1 MPRRDVP
8 DRLGPYS
15 LGEVLGMGTVGTV
28 YRAVNVE
35 DGTPAAVKV
44 LHPHV
49 AADEE
54 IAARFEREI
63 EILRRLS
70 HPNVV
75 ACLDSGRAD
84 ADGKPLPAAA
94 KLKPGEAGTGRWY
107 YVMELVDAGTL
118 KDLLA
123 AKRVLDWEDV
133 VEIGWQLCSALQH
146 LHNNGVVHRDLKP
159 SNVYFT
165 PDGQAKLGDFGV
177 ALDTAAA
184 GLTQQGKTVGTWL
197 YMSPEQIRGK
207 SLDAKTDLY
216 ALGCLLYECLTGKPP
231 FTGAGFADI
240 FEQHLRQPPP
250 PVRSLAHA
258 VPRELDAL
266 VGELLAKSPR
276 DRPLNA
282 RAVQGRLAEAL
293 MKQEEAAAA
302 KADAAA
308 ERKAKGRGAGDAG
321 GGTRSPDIWAVDP
334 PRRALGG
341 LIAEAR
347 RQPAA
352 RQAGWGTVAAILAAT
367 AAALAA
373 VAVANAVS

>member
-1 MPRRDVP
+1 MSRRDVP

-15 LGEVLGMGTVGTV
+15 LGQVLGMGTVGTV

-35 DGTPAAVKV
+35 DGTAAAVKV

-49 AADEE
+49 AADAE

-84 ADGKPLPAAA
+84 ADGKRLPAAA
-94 KLKPGEAGTGRWY
+94 ALKPGETGSGRWY

-123 AKRVLDWEDV
+123 VKRVLDWEDV

-197 YMSPEQIRGK
+197 YMSPEQIRGQP
-207 SLDAKTDLY
+207 LDAKTDLY

-240 FEQHLRQPPP
+240 FEQHLRRAPP
-250 PVRSLAHA
+250 PVRSIAHA
-258 VPRELDAL
+258 VPKEIDAL
-266 VGELLAKSPR
+266 VLELLAKDPA

-293 MKQEEAAAA
+293 MKQEEAVLA

-308 ERKAKGRGAGDAG
+308 EKKAKAREPDPPRAVGRAP
-321 GGTRSPDIWAVDP
+321 TIWAVDP

-347 RQPAA
+347 RGPDA
-352 RQAGWGTVAAILAAT
+352 RTAGWGTVAAILAVTGLVLAAI
-367 AAALAA
+367 AAAGAA
-373 VAVANAVS
+373 G

>member
-1 MPRRDVP
+1 MPRPAAP
-8 DRLGPYS
+8 DSIGRYS
-15 LGEVLGMGTVGTV
+15 LGQVLGMGTVGTV
-28 YRAVNVE
+28 YRAVNLD
-35 DGTPAAVKV
+35 DGTAAAVKV

-49 AADEE
+49 SADPE

-75 ACLDSGRAD
+75 ACLDSGKAD
-84 ADGKPLPAAA
+84 ADGKPLPPAAT
-94 KLKPGEAGTGRWY
+94 LKPGEPGEGRWY

-118 KDLLA
+118 KDLLKV
-123 AKRVLDWEDV
+123 KRVLDWEDV

-165 PDGQAKLGDFGV
+165 PEGQAKLGDFGV
-177 ALDTAAA
+177 ALDTAAGA
-184 GLTQQGKTVGTWL
+184 LTQQGKTVGTWL
-197 YMSPEQIRGK
+197 YMSPEQIRGRP
-207 SLDAKTDLY
+207 LDAKTDLY
-216 ALGCLLYECLTGKPP
+216 ALGCVLYECLTGKPP

-240 FEQHLRQPPP
+240 FEQHLRRTPP
-250 PVRSLAHA
+250 PVKSLCHS
-258 VPRELDAL
+258 VPADLDSL
-266 VGELLAKSPR
+266 VSRLLAKDPA

-293 MKQEEAAAA
+293 MTKEEAKLDREDRAADKRTRH
-302 KADAAA
+302 KAA
-308 ERKAKGRGAGDAG
+308 R
-321 GGTRSPDIWAVDP
+321 TSPDIWAVDP

-347 RQPAA
+347 RAPEA
-352 RQAGWGTVAAILAAT
+352 RTAGWGTVAAILGVVAALL
-367 AAALAA
+367 AAAAA
-373 VAVANAVS
+373 VNAAG